1 MCHTAVCVGFA
12 CAGKAVDGC
21 AGCIVSCD
29 IAEDVCANLC
39 GDHYV
44 NALVVV
50 VSNHCVTVHDCDFCK
65 TFFKCGEIPFN

>member
-1 MCHTAVCVGFA
+1 MCHTAVCCCFTCTGES
-12 CAGKAVDGC
+12 VDGC

-50 VSNHCVTVHDCDFCK
+50 VFTVLDCDFCK